1 MSTLRVTAEV
11 LTVHEHPNADALE
24 LAQVGLYRAVVAK
37 GAYRTGESAVYIPE
51 QSVLP
56 ITLIEEL
63 GLTGRLAGP
72 GSDRVKAVR
81 LRGELSQGIVCR
93 PKALADVD
101 LARAAADGT
110 DFAEALGIVKWVP
123 PIPPTMNGD
132 VESAPDLLPWVDI
145 ENIQRYPDIFA
156 PGENVVL
163 TEKLHGSACLLTY
176 LADQD
181 RAYVSSKGFGAKSL
195 ALKEDSRNLYWRAVH
210 AHGVAAAAARLAE
223 RLGARR
229 VGIFGEVYGA
239 GVQDLSY
246 GADGRRESL
255 GYAVFDVSAEI
266 MRRGPLAGRGRA
278 PRRRTAAGA
287 TAVRGPVRHRPRPGG
302 RLGPGD
308 RVRARPA
315 SAGGRRDTPCRRA
328 LQPGDRR
335 PGHREG
341 GQPGVSDAQ
350 GRHGVRVTGPGGRGA
365 GAAVPP
371 GHGGRPKGTPRPGHG
386 AGRGVP
392 SAALLGRALRLL
404 RPL

>member
-37 GAYRTGESAVYIPE
+37 GEYRTGDTAVYIPE

-56 ITLIEEL
+56 AALIEEL
-63 GLTGRLAGP
+63 GLTGRLAG
-72 GSDRVKAVR
+72 SNADRVKAVR

-101 LARAAADGT
+101 LARAALDGT
-110 DFAEALGIVKWVP
+110 DFAELLGIVKWVP
-123 PIPPTMNGD
+123 PIPPTMDGD

-145 ENIQRYPDIFA
+145 ENIQRFPGIFE
-156 PGENVVL
+156 PGEAVVL

-176 LADQD
+176 FAEDGRVQ
-181 RAYVSSKGFGAKSL
+181 VSSKGFGAKSL
-195 ALKEDSRNLYWRAVH
+195 ALKEDPRNLYWRAVLG
-210 AHGVAAAAARLAE
+210 HGVPEAAARLAE

-266 MRRGPLAGRGRA
+266 DGAVRWLDAAELLDGELPLVPRLHEGPYDIERVLEVASGRETVSGRGLHLREGVVIR
-278 PRRRTAAGA
+278 P
-287 TAVRGPVRHRPRPGG
+287 AVERYSPVTGG
-302 RLGPGD
+302 R
-308 RVRARPA
+308 AIA
-315 SAGGRRDTPCRRA
+315 K
-328 LQPGDRR
+328 
-335 PGHREG
+335 
-341 GQPGVSDAQ
+341 
-350 GRHGVRVTGPGGRGA
+350 
-365 GAAVPP
+365 AV
-371 GHGGRPKGTPRPGHG
+371 
-386 AGRGVP
+386 
-392 SAALLGRALRLL
+392 SAAYLTRKGGTEYE
-404 RPL
+404 